1 MVLLIKSEVNILCS
15 LVILVVEVLDNVI
28 ECKLVK

>member
-1 MVLLIKSEVNILCS
+1 MVLLIKSEVNILGS

>member
-1 MVLLIKSEVNILCS
+1 MVLLIKSEVNILGG